1 MRTVQQIYDAYR
13 VMPSLQLH
21 QLRVAGCAQL
31 IIDSLTATVRE
42 DEVLLACLFHD
53 MANIIKSDL
62 SIFPDLLEPEGRAHW
77 QMVKDTFVE
86 RYGSSEHAAALEIG
100 KEIGLPE
107 SVLAIIG
114 HIGFSKLDE
123 ILSIGSREL
132 QIAEYCDLRVG
143 PHGVLSMQARIDE
156 GTERYRN
163 RHSDVPR
170 AEEVYEHLI
179 ASAYALEQHVFS
191 QAAIAPADI
200 TEASVAPLFP
210 ALRERAVA

>member
-1 MRTVQQIYDAYR
+1 MRTVQEIYDAYR

-21 QLRVAGCAQL
+21 QLRVAGCAQR
-31 IIDSLTATVRE
+31 IIDSLTADVRA

-62 SIFPDLLEPEGRAHW
+62 SLFPDLLEPEGRAHW
-77 QMVKDTFVE
+77 QMVKDEFIA
-86 RYGSSEHAAALEIG
+86 RYGGSEHAAALAIG
-100 KEIGLPE
+100 KEIGLPHA
-107 SVLAIIG
+107 VLDIIG

-123 ILSIGSREL
+123 ILSTGSLEL

-156 GTERYRN
+156 GTERYRG
-163 RHSDVPR
+163 RHSTIPR
-170 AEEVYEHLI
+170 AEEVYEKLV
-179 ASAYALEQHVFS
+179 ASAYALEERVF
-191 QAAIAPADI
+191 AEATIAPADI
-200 TEASVAPLFP
+200 TEASVAMLFP